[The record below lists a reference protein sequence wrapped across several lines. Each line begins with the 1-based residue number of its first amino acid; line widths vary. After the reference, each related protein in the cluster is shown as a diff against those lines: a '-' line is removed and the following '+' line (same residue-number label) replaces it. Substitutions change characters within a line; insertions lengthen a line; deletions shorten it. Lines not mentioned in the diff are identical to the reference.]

1 MTKYR
6 TSKFTNFV
14 NYCNKNLSGKKLRE
28 IKKFSSEEDIS
39 DKFYNLE
46 QPHGSHGHWMIH
58 IDVIYFQYN
67 KNIYQLGFQYQDET
81 CKINCSRPGKY
92 YNTSTP
98 DEIKEFIGLFK
109 NNAPNDY
116 RVNPPKTRAY
126 VSMSKKYKTIGSL
139 SDKEF
144 AKELYLKFLD
154 ALKIIK
160 ILKKAFIEFG
170 CQFYY

>member
-1 MTKYR
+1 
-6 TSKFTNFV
+6 
-14 NYCNKNLSGKKLRE
+14 
-28 IKKFSSEEDIS
+28 
-39 DKFYNLE
+39 
-46 QPHGSHGHWMIH
+46 MIH

-67 KNIYQLGFQYQDET
+67 KKIYQLGFQYQNET

-98 DEIKEFIGLFK
+98 DEIHDFIDFFIK
-109 NNAPNDY
+109 YSPNDY
-116 RVNPPKTRAY
+116 RVNLPKTRAH

-139 SDKEF
+139 SDEEF

-154 ALKIIK
+154 ALKIIE
-160 ILKKAFIEFG
+160 ILKKAFIEYG

>member
-1 MTKYR
+1 MMDDYR

-14 NYCNKNLSGKKLRE
+14 NYCNKNLTGKKLRE
-28 IKKFSSEEDIS
+28 MKFSSEKDIS

-46 QPHGSHGHWMIH
+46 PPHGSHGNWMIH
-58 IDVIYFQYN
+58 IDIIYFQY
-67 KNIYQLGFQYQDET
+67 KKKIYQLGFQYQNET
-81 CKINCSRPGKY
+81 CKINCSRPGKD

-98 DEIKEFIGLFK
+98 DEIKEFIGLFN

-139 SDKEF
+139 SDDEF

-154 ALKIIK
+154 ALKIIE
-160 ILKKAFIEFG
+160 ILKKALIEFG
-170 CQFYY
+170 CQFYN